1 MSYKIDLSGLSRD
14 GEVSLTQQ
22 LVERFRRAIDEGELD
37 PGEKLPPTRE
47 LAAEVGVN
55 HLTAARVYRKLAEL
69 GYVTASV
76 GRGTFVRA
84 LAPEASEEFGDDWQV
99 YALPEHAVTY
109 PERVLADAFAS
120 AGDPDMIS
128 LALGWPSPRLYPTAE
143 LAQIAAD
150 VFEEE
155 GGEALSYLPAEGLY
169 AFREQLALRGRHYG
183 WADEPDEIVV
193 VSGAKQGLN
202 LAAKA
207 TLEEGDVAVVES
219 PTFLGLLESLRNTGA
234 RVIGV
239 PVDEDGLDVDALE
252 RQLARHEV
260 KLVALQTACQNP
272 TGRNLSEERRQR
284 LAQLAVER
292 NFFIIEDRVYA
303 DTSFD
308 GNAPRPIRELVP
320 AHVIYVNSLS
330 KVVGGGLRA
339 GWVVARGPVRERIAM
354 LKLAD
359 DFHSPTLIQHMAA
372 RWLAAG
378 AHDRYVESTL
388 PFYRERRD
396 ALVEALERHLPGEY
410 RADIP
415 SGGHHLWVTLTRA
428 ARRAQPLLGGTAP
441 RRGLHP
447 GRRRDRRA
455 PLAGLAATVVL
466 AAGSAGA
473 GRGRPAPRAGDSR
486 GAPQVAARGRGADVL
501 ADEHALP
508 EPAELAQLLAREAAQ
523 EQPAH
528 ALEMRA
534 ARLVERLAPGGRDLG
549 EVAARVLVALDAL
562 EQPRALEPVD
572 EPGQAAAA
580 QQHRVGQLGHAHAAL
595 GLIGEEE
602 QHLVRGQ
609 RQAVRPR
616 STRRR
621 APS

>member
-1 MSYKIDLSGLSRD
+1 MSYKIDLSGLSRE

-22 LVERFRRAIDEGELD
+22 LAERFRRAIDEGELE

-84 LAPEASEEFGDDWQV
+84 LVPEASEEFGDDWQV

-109 PERVLADAFAS
+109 PERVLADTFAS
-120 AGDPDMIS
+120 AGDPDVIS
-128 LALGWPSPRLYPTAE
+128 LAIGWPSPRLYPTAE
-143 LAQIAAD
+143 LAQITAD

-169 AFREQLALRGRHYG
+169 SLREQLALRGRRYG

-207 TLEEGDVAVVES
+207 TLEAGDVAVIES
-219 PTFLGLLESLRNTGA
+219 PTFLGMLESLRNAGA

-284 LAQLAVER
+284 LAELAIER

-303 DTSFD
+303 DTSFN
-308 GNAPRPIRELVP
+308 GSAPRPIRELAP

-396 ALVEALERHLPGEY
+396 ALIEALERHLAGEY

-415 SGGHHLWVTLTRA
+415 SGGHHVWVTLTRPLDERSLYSEA
-428 ARRAQPLLGGTAP
+428 QRHGVAFTPGGAVTAERRSQVSLRLSFSLL
-441 RRGLHP
+441 
-447 GRRRDRRA
+447 D
-455 PLAGLAATVVL
+455 
-466 AAGSAGA
+466 
-473 GRGRPAPRAGDSR
+473 
-486 GAPQVAARGRGADVL
+486 
-501 ADEHALP
+501 
-508 EPAELAQLLAREAAQ
+508 PAELDEGVRRLGRAMREVRRRSR
-523 EQPAH
+523 H
-528 ALEMRA
+528 A
-534 ARLVERLAPGGRDLG
+534 
-549 EVAARVLVALDAL
+549 VAA
-562 EQPRALEPVD
+562 PM
-572 EPGQAAAA
+572 
-580 QQHRVGQLGHAHAAL
+580 
-595 GLIGEEE
+595 
-602 QHLVRGQ
+602 
-609 RQAVRPR
+609 
-616 STRRR
+616 S
-621 APS
+621 